1 MSTGFG
7 DDFKE
12 QVRSSTDLAE
22 LVAATIALI
31 PNGRDFK
38 GLCPFHDDHSPS
50 FIVYPD
56 RQTYRCWV
64 CDVGGDCFTWVQEI
78 EKVSFPEAVKIL
90 AERAR
95 LELPDNWK
103 NKRNNGP
110 SRDEKS
116 ELIQIVD
123 WAVNTMQRALRTEPE
138 GELARRYL
146 AERNISD
153 EIIQAFRLGYHPL
166 DRGWL
171 LDKAQGRYSGKQ
183 LTEVSLVQEN
193 NYGRRSG
200 RLYGRLVFPI
210 HDERGRPVSFGGRV
224 LPRINIPGDD
234 HYWQMKYWN
243 GTETSIFHKRR
254 TLYAFDQAREAIRRS
269 GQAIVV
275 EGYMDCIACH
285 QAGVKNVVATLGT
298 AMSDDHVRHLKRFAQ
313 KIVLNYDGDQAGQ
326 DAAERSVA
334 RFIAHDVD
342 LRVLILS
349 DGQDPADYLGQHPAE
364 EFQTLIDL
372 APEAWE
378 YKLQVVLTR
387 YGTNTVHGK
396 QQVLNEMLEFLA
408 AGPGLQGTVR
418 EDLILRRVCG
428 LIQTDERRARQQLK
442 ELRGRNSTRRTFRQ
456 DEEHT
461 VPAIPVPRNG
471 LERAERE
478 LLEIIISCPQH
489 TGYIRHHV
497 GPDDFEQ
504 PQHRRLLELCFDL
517 EEAGEL
523 PEFHRIVSAADS
535 SVEILSLANAV
546 ADSAQEKGLSEL
558 MADQSDHEDGSDTVV
573 PLHLERVIHPLLERR
588 ARNRTLQSK
597 HKMAQTDSST
607 SSLNSDAKEA
617 LRRTTTFRQSQMG
630 NQPPSF
636 K

>member
-1 MSTGFG
+1 VSTGFG

-22 LVAATIALI
+22 LVASTIALI

-50 FIVYPD
+50 FVVSQE

-90 AERAR
+90 AEQAR
-95 LELPDNWK
+95 IDIPDTWK
-103 NKRNNGP
+103 SQRKNGP

-116 ELIQIVD
+116 DLIGIVE
-123 WAVNTMQRALRTEPE
+123 WAVQLMEQSLRSSPE
-138 GELARRYL
+138 GELARNYL
-146 AERNISD
+146 ADRNITD
-153 EIIQAFRLGYHPL
+153 ETIRKFRLGYHPE
-166 DRGWL
+166 DWSWL
-171 LDKAQGRYSGKQ
+171 LEKSHGRFSGKQ
-183 LTEVSLVQEN
+183 LVAVSLAGERDNGTRYDNLV
-193 NYGRRSG
+193 G
-200 RLYGRLVFPI
+200 RLIFPI
-210 HDERGRPVSFGGRV
+210 LDERGKSVSFGGRV
-224 LPRINIPGDD
+224 LPGSNISSDA
-234 HYWQMKYWN
+234 KYWN
-243 GTETSIFHKRR
+243 GTETTIFHKRR
-254 TLYAFDQAREAIRRS
+254 TLYAFDQARESIRRS
-269 GQAIVV
+269 KTVIVV

-285 QAGVKNVVATLGT
+285 QAGVTNVVATLGT
-298 AMSDDHVRHLKRFAQ
+298 AMTDDHVRDLKRFAQ
-313 KIVLNYDGDQAGQ
+313 KIVLNYDGDEAGQ
-326 DAAERSVA
+326 RAAERSVS
-334 RFIAHDVD
+334 RFLAQDVD
-342 LRVLILS
+342 LRVLVLS
-349 DGQDPADYLGQHPAE
+349 DGQDPADYLDQHPAE
-364 EFQTLIDL
+364 EFQALIDS

-378 YKLQVVLTR
+378 YKLQVVLAR
-387 YGTNTVHGK
+387 YGTTTVHGK

-442 ELRGRNSTRRTFRQ
+442 ELRGKNSTRRSFRQ
-456 DEEHT
+456 DDEHSA
-461 VPAIPVPRNG
+461 PILPVIKTG

-478 LLEIIISCPQH
+478 LLEIIISCPEH
-489 TGYIRHHV
+489 TCYIRHHI

-517 EEAGEL
+517 EEAGKL

-535 SVEILSLANAV
+535 SVEILSLVTAV

-558 MADQSDHEDGSDTVV
+558 MAEQSVHEDGSDTFV

-597 HKMAQTDSST
+597 HKMTQTETSS

-630 NQPPSF
+630 NEPPSF